1 MENIVDIRIE
11 VTFDDKLEDDAMYP
25 CQGKTFRQ
33 SILIE
38 RHTLQAKK
46 YKIQINM

>member
-1 MENIVDIRIE
+1 MENIVGIRIE
-11 VTFDDKLEDDAMYP
+11 VTFDDKLEDDAMNP

-38 RHTLQAKK
+38 RHTLQAK
-46 YKIQINM
+46 IIM